1 MRTSLRASGLQKV
14 ALAACVGGLVAF
26 GGARPAAA
34 ESKIGIVDVQHAVMA
49 TEDGIRAQATL
60 KKVFDKKQAD
70 LDAKQTELGRARDDI
85 EKQSRV
91 LSREALQKRMEDW
104 QRRMVEL
111 QTVFVDYNKTLQKK
125 QGELTAPI
133 IKKMLA
139 VIARLA
145 KRNGYEIIFDK
156 AGAPYVRP
164 DLDMTDQ
171 VIQMYNSGGDA
182 GDDKK
187 DEKKEGN

>member
-1 MRTSLRASGLQKV
+1 MKSSLRARM
-14 ALAACVGGLVAF
+14 LAAVSVGGVLVA
-26 GGARPAAA
+26 GDARPAAA
-34 ESKIGIVDVQHAVMA
+34 EMRIAVVDVQHAVMA
-49 TEDGIRAQATL
+49 TEDGSRAQLTL
-60 KKVFDKKQAD
+60 KKDFDKRQQD
-70 LDAKQTELGRARDDI
+70 LDGKQNELRKEQEDI

-91 LSREALQKRMEDW
+91 LSREAVQRRMEAW

-145 KRNGYEIIFDK
+145 KRNGYEIILDK
-156 AGAPYVRP
+156 AGAPYVRQ
-164 DLDMTDQ
+164 DLDLTDQ
-171 VIQMYNSGGDA
+171 VIQMYNSGGG
-182 GDDKK
+182 GDSGDSE
-187 DEKKEGN
+187 EKKPDGK